1 MSMRIRIL
9 VATLA
14 SLCAAFATL
23 SVALTDSAVGY
34 DVDWC
39 PAIPQ
44 YHGSGIPAGSGI
56 PPWGF
61 HTGQPISGATGSYA
75 RGWGDQNLGTGFIS
89 GQVCQTD
96 RVRGEASDR
105 SIVVKVLSPMAY
117 HSHTAYMWGYEG
129 NLIKVR
135 IKVTSST
142 DSRCQIGTK
151 GRMVMYASYNGVRSD
166 SVQFIFP
173 AACRDHNHLYHGPQV
188 NAQVPPL

>member
-1 MSMRIRIL
+1 MSTRNRIL
-9 VATLA
+9 LMAMAL
-14 SLCAAFATL
+14 LCAGLGTL
-23 SVALTDSAVGY
+23 SVARTDPAAAYS
-34 DVDWC
+34 VDWC

-75 RGWGDQNLGTGFIS
+75 RGWGDENLGSGFIS

-96 RVRGEASDR
+96 RVRGAAADR
-105 SIVVKVLSPMAY
+105 SIVVRVLSPMVY
-117 HSHTAYMWGYEG
+117 HSHTAYLWGYEG

-135 IKVTSST
+135 IRVTSSN
-142 DSRCQIGTK
+142 DRRCRVGTR

-166 SVQFIFP
+166 SVQFFFP

-188 NAQVPPL
+188 DAQVPPL